1 MLSENDFQQW
11 CDRLQISDAAKKE
24 IQLIRS
30 SEPSRRVGG
39 GKRNVSGRYS
49 SQKMGVTIQF
59 ESHKVEL
66 PFIYQL
72 EHDDD
77 VLEYYDQPPSFKL
90 SYQSSSGKNLGFYY
104 TSDFF
109 VIRNDSAH
117 KRTISRHFPKLC
129 HQISAKYTQQMKSQH
144 KKTIEQT
151 CQEVRQAVSKL
162 HDEGKYPS
170 QNKVEKLI
178 SRPGLLRYKEVKK
191 AFAKAKQ
198 ELNFR

>member
-11 CDRLQISDAAKKE
+11 CDRLQVSDEAKQQ
-24 IQLIRS
+24 IQIIRS

-77 VLEYYDQPPSFKL
+77 VLEYYDQPPPFKL
-90 SYQSSSGKNLGFYY
+90 SYQSESGKNIGFFY
-104 TSDFF
+104 TPDFF
-109 VIRNDSAH
+109 AIRTDSASWWEC
-117 KRTISRHFPKLC
+117 KTEEQLQKL
-129 HQISAKYTQQMKSQH
+129 A
-144 KKTIEQT
+144 
-151 CQEVRQAVSKL
+151 
-162 HDEGKYPS
+162 
-170 QNKVEKLI
+170 EKN
-178 SRPGLLRYKEVKK
+178 SNR
-191 AFAKAKQ
+191 
-198 ELNFR
+198 

>member
-11 CDRLQISDAAKKE
+11 CDRLKISDAAKQE
-24 IQLIRS
+24 IQIIRS

-109 VIRNDSAH
+109 VIRNDSAGWWE
-117 KRTISRHFPKLC
+117 C
-129 HQISAKYTQQMKSQH
+129 
-144 KKTIEQT
+144 KTE
-151 CQEVRQAVSKL
+151 
-162 HDEGKYPS
+162 
-170 QNKVEKLI
+170 EKLQKLAKKD
-178 SRPGLLRYKEVKK
+178 SNRYFLDDEHCWRCPPAEDYASQLGLHFSVWSNASINWNMQRNLEFLEDYYRVRGR
-191 AFAKAKQ
+191 KQ
-198 ELNFR
+198 RKDSGIKVRD